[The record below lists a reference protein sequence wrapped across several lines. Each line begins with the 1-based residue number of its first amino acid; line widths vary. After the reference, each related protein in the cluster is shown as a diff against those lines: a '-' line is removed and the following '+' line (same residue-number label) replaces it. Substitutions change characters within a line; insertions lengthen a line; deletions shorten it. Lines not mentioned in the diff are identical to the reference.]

1 MVFTIVV
8 GFSEGFR
15 DNEVGVNG
23 NLDTVMEG
31 TVDGRKVGSGAN
43 GLQVGLLDPIG
54 LKFCVVRIL
63 LVVHRK
69 EGTNLDNE

>member
-1 MVFTIVV
+1 
-8 GFSEGFR
+8 
-15 DNEVGVNG
+15 
-23 NLDTVMEG
+23 MEG
-31 TVDGRKVGSGAN
+31 TVDGRKVGSGDN

-54 LKFCVVRIL
+54 LKFCLVRIL